1 MSSIYLQHMRY
12 TSFKLLTKITK
23 QLYFFFFFYKTYK
36 YIPLH
41 MYERIYVGIV
51 DGVASLFVLS

>member
-12 TSFKLLTKITK
+12 ASFKFLAKITK
-23 QLYFFFFFYKTYK
+23 QLYFFFFYKTCK
-36 YIPLH
+36 YVPLH